1 MNPVVL
7 RTVTRMMTPV
17 LLLLSLV
24 LLVRG
29 HNAPGGGFVGG
40 LMTASALILYLIA
53 YDVETV
59 RRLMPVPS
67 VGLLALG
74 LLVMLGSGLLPML
87 HGRPF
92 LTGLWTQV
100 PTPWGHPIKLGTPLL
115 FDLGVYLVV
124 VGATLGFILA
134 LEEGEEAEAEEDRER
149 GGG

>member
-7 RTVTRMMTPV
+7 RTVARMMTPV

-59 RRLMPVPS
+59 RRLMPVSP

-74 LLVMLGSGLLPML
+74 QLVVLGSGLLPML

-100 PTPWGHPIKLGTPLL
+100 PAPWGHPLKLGTPLL

-124 VGATLGFILA
+124 VGATLGFILSI
-134 LEEGEEAEAEEDRER
+134 EEGEKAEAREDLEREEP
-149 GGG
+149 

>member
-7 RTVTRMMTPV
+7 RTVARMMTPV

-59 RRLMPVPS
+59 RRLVRVSPVA
-67 VGLLALG
+67 LLALG
-74 LLVMLGSGLLPML
+74 LLVSLGSGLLPMAR
-87 HGRPF
+87 GRPF

-100 PTPWGHPIKLGTPLL
+100 PAPWGHHIKLGTPLL

-134 LEEGEEAEAEEDRER
+134 IEEGEEAEADEDRER
-149 GGG
+149 GET

>member
-7 RTVTRMMTPV
+7 RTVARMMTPV

-59 RRLMPVPS
+59 RRLVRVSPM
-67 VGLLALG
+67 GLLAFG
-74 LLVMLGSGLLPML
+74 LLVVLGSGLLPMV

-100 PTPWGHPIKLGTPLL
+100 PVPWGPPLKLGTPLL
-115 FDLGVYLVV
+115 FDVGVYLVV

-134 LEEGEEAEAEEDRER
+134 IEEGEEAEVKEDRER
-149 GGG
+149 GGA

>member
-59 RRLMPVPS
+59 RRLMPVSP

-74 LLVMLGSGLLPML
+74 LLVMLGSGLLPMV

-100 PTPWGHPIKLGTPLL
+100 PAPWGQPLKLGTPLL

-134 LEEGEEAEAEEDRER
+134 IEEGEKAEAEEDRER
-149 GGG
+149 EEG